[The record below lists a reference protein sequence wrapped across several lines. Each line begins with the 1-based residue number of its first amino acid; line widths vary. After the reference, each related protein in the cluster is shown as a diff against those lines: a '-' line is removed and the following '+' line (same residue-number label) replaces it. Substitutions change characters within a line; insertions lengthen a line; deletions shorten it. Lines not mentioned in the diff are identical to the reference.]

1 MRGSRAT
8 GEACLELVKRQ
19 SVVSHSLYSWL
30 LSGAA
35 DERIETIE
43 VLVRGQ
49 QKLTDSKVNGNANDI
64 DALAKQILE
73 GIMGAILRDE

>member
-1 MRGSRAT
+1 M
-8 GEACLELVKRQ
+8 
-19 SVVSHSLYSWL
+19 SHSLYSWL